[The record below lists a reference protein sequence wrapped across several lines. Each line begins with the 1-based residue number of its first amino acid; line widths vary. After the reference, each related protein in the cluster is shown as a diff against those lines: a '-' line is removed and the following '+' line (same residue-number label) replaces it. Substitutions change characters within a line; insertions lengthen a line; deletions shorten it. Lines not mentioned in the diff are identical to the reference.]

1 MPEVPIA
8 DQAKLLKRLVLL
20 SADETLIA
28 LDSKTTV
35 DELKNFVNS
44 EDVTIFIAANQ
55 NTMDSLERNNPQIRR
70 SINNCPL
77 SIIDNIAEGFY
88 SLDDLDT
95 NTEDKL
101 GLILAQ
107 IDGLRRDLA
116 EVFSELKLGNV
127 AAVTSAEY
135 DQRSREQLA
144 ARVARLEERDR
155 QGKPSLSK

>member
-55 NTMDSLERNNPQIRR
+55 NTMDKQVS
-70 SINNCPL
+70 
-77 SIIDNIAEGFY
+77 AFY
-88 SLDDLDT
+88 
-95 NTEDKL
+95 N
-101 GLILAQ
+101 
-107 IDGLRRDLA
+107 R
-116 EVFSELKLGNV
+116 
-127 AAVTSAEY
+127 
-135 DQRSREQLA
+135 
-144 ARVARLEERDR
+144 
-155 QGKPSLSK
+155 